1 MTQHKYT
8 QAGLL
13 PLFSSRTRPPLIFSI
28 ARFRPAALA
37 FFLFFTLT
45 SLSAQFAGKFTV
57 SGYVSDA
64 ASGERLIGA
73 TVADRKS
80 GQGTVT
86 NTYGFFSLTLPT
98 DSLNLY
104 VAYIGYQPQAFSLFL
119 RENRTLNVSLSASA
133 VLQEVEIV
141 ADKYER
147 IEERA
152 QMSRIDVPIEQI
164 KRVPAMLGE
173 KDVLKALQLLPGVS
187 SGGEGQSGLYVRGG
201 SPDQNLI
208 LLDGVPVYNA
218 SHLFGFFSVFNADAI
233 KDVSLTKGGFP
244 ARYGGRLSSVIE
256 INMKEGHE
264 SEYHGEGTVGIV
276 ASKLTL
282 EGPIQKG
289 KSSFIVS
296 GRRTYIDLL
305 ARPLIKAGFRSDGSE
320 GVAGYYFYDLNAKV
334 NHRFSDKDR
343 LYLSFY
349 TGKDKFYLDLK
360 EEDDFGG
367 QRDEF
372 TTSSGLG
379 WGNLTSAL
387 RWNHVLSPRLFA
399 NTTLTYSRYKF
410 DTRAASS
417 DKEFLNGNLLEES
430 AYSLHYFSG
439 IDDVAGK
446 VDFDFLPNPQHL
458 IKFGG
463 SMIVHTFSPG
473 RFDTYIKESSD
484 DTEFRA
490 SIGQAQVSAAE
501 SALYAE
507 DDWKISERL
516 RVNYGLHFSGFLLKS
531 KPYFSLQPRINA
543 RYLLERGWALKG
555 AFSTMR
561 QYIHLLTNETIG
573 LPTDLWLPTTENV
586 KPQDSWQAALG
597 VAKTIGKDY
606 EFSAEA
612 YYKEMKNVIAFRE
625 GASLFQ
631 FEDWQ
636 TRVSQGDGTAY
647 GLELFLQKKKGRF
660 NGWIGYTLSWAW
672 RQFDDINLGRR
683 YPYKFDRRH
692 DFEVVGSYKFNDRIT
707 LAATWVYST
716 GNAVTLGTS
725 KYQAPSPYNYDSY
738 YYSYETTHNAERNN
752 FRYRSYNR
760 LDVGID
766 FTKKKKRHE
775 RTWSFGAYN
784 AYNRKN
790 PFFLLLETDY
800 EDGPDGKPEEKSKLK
815 QISLF
820 PVIPYVSYS
829 FKF

>member
-1 MTQHKYT
+1 MNQPERNTIIRPPACCLLLGLLLGQLFPAELLA
-8 QAGLL
+8 QAGG
-13 PLFSSRTRPPLIFSI
+13 
-28 ARFRPAALA
+28 RF
-37 FFLFFTLT
+37 TI
-45 SLSAQFAGKFTV
+45 

-73 TVADRKS
+73 TVADRQS

-86 NTYGFFSLTLPT
+86 NTYGFFSLTLPS
-98 DSLNLY
+98 DSVLLY
-104 VAYIGYQPQAFSLFL
+104 CAYIGYEPQAFSLFL
-119 RENRTLNVSLSASA
+119 KQNQTLNINLGASA
-133 VLQEVEIV
+133 VLKEVEIV

-164 KRVPAMLGE
+164 KRVPAILGE
-173 KDVLKALQLLPGVS
+173 KDVLRALQLLPGVS
-187 SGGEGQSGLYVRGG
+187 GGGEGQSGLYVRGG
-201 SPDQNLI
+201 GPDQNLI

-256 INMKEGHE
+256 INMKEGNE
-264 SEYHGEGTVGIV
+264 NEYHGEGSIGIV

-296 GRRTYIDLL
+296 ARRTYIDVL
-305 ARPLIKAGFRSDGSE
+305 ARPLIKKGFESDGSE

-349 TGKDKFYLDLK
+349 TGKDKFYFDLS
-360 EEDDFGG
+360 EEDEFGG
-367 QRDEF
+367 QRSEYA
-372 TTSSGLG
+372 TNSGLG

-410 DTRAASS
+410 DTRAESGDRSYFNNQLVRESS
-417 DKEFLNGNLLEES
+417 Y
-430 AYSLHYFSG
+430 ALHYFSG
-439 IDDVAGK
+439 IDDVAAK
-446 VDFDFLPNPQHL
+446 IDFDFVPNPQHL
-458 IKFGG
+458 VKFGANA
-463 SMIVHTFSPG
+463 IVHTFSPG
-473 RFDTYIKESSD
+473 RFETQIIESED
-484 DTEFRA
+484 NTNINA
-490 SIGQAQVSAAE
+490 VIGQPKVSATEVAM
-501 SALYAE
+501 YIE
-507 DDWKISERL
+507 DDWKVTDRL
-516 RVNYGLHFSGFLLKS
+516 RVNYGLHLSGFLLENN
-531 KPYFSLQPRINA
+531 PYFSLQPRLNA
-543 RYLLERGWALKG
+543 RYLLDRGWALKG

-561 QYIHLLTNETIG
+561 QYIHLLTNESIG
-573 LPTDLWLPTTENV
+573 LPTDLWLPTTEIV

-597 VAKTIGKDY
+597 VAKSIGKDY
-606 EFSAEA
+606 EFSGEL
-612 YYKEMKNVIAFRE
+612 YYKEMKNVIAFQE

-631 FEDWQ
+631 FDDWQ

-647 GLELFLQKKKGRF
+647 GMELFVQKKKGRL

-672 RQFDDINLGRR
+672 RQFDDINQGRR

-692 DFEVVGSYKFNDRIT
+692 DFEVTGSYKISDRVSV
-707 LAATWVYST
+707 AATWVFST

-725 KYQAPSPYNYDSY
+725 KYQAPDPNYDGY
-738 YYSYETTHNAERNN
+738 YFTWVTTHTPERNN
-752 FRYRSYNR
+752 YRYRSYNR

-766 FTKKKKRHE
+766 FTKKKKHWE

-784 AYNRKN
+784 GYNRKN
-790 PFFLLLETDY
+790 PFFLTLDTDY
-800 EDGPDGKPEEKSKLK
+800 EYSPDGQVTEKSVLK

>member
-1 MTQHKYT
+1 MNQPEQNTNIRPLAYWLLL
-8 QAGLL
+8 AGLL
-13 PLFSSRTRPPLIFSI
+13 LQLFPGEILAQSGSR
-28 ARFRPAALA
+28 
-37 FFLFFTLT
+37 FTI
-45 SLSAQFAGKFTV
+45 

-73 TVADRKS
+73 TVADRRS

-86 NTYGFFSLTLPT
+86 NTYGFFSLTLPS
-98 DSLNLY
+98 DSVLLY
-104 VAYIGYQPQAFSLFL
+104 CAYIGYEPQAFSLFL
-119 RENRTLNVSLSASA
+119 KQNQTLNINLGASA
-133 VLQEVEIV
+133 LLKEVEIV

-164 KRVPAMLGE
+164 KRVPAILGE
-173 KDVLKALQLLPGVS
+173 KDVLRALQLLPGVS
-187 SGGEGQSGLYVRGG
+187 GGGEGQAGLYVRGG
-201 SPDQNLI
+201 GPDQNLI

-256 INMKEGHE
+256 INMKEGNE
-264 SEYHGEGTVGIV
+264 NEYHGEGSIGVV
-276 ASKLTL
+276 ASKMTL

-296 GRRTYIDLL
+296 ARRTYIDIL
-305 ARPLIKAGFRSDGSE
+305 ARPLIKKGFESDGSE

-349 TGKDKFYLDLK
+349 TGKDKFYFDLNEK
-360 EEDDFGG
+360 YDYGAN
-367 QRDEF
+367 QRDEYS
-372 TTSSGLG
+372 TNSGLG

-387 RWNHVLSPRLFA
+387 RWNHVLTPRLFA

-410 DTRAASS
+410 DTRAESGDRDYVNNQIISESS
-417 DKEFLNGNLLEES
+417 
-430 AYSLHYFSG
+430 YSLHYFSG
-439 IDDVAGK
+439 IDDVAAK
-446 VDFDFLPNPQHL
+446 IDFDFVPNPQHL
-458 IKFGG
+458 VKFGANA
-463 SMIVHTFSPG
+463 IVHTFSPG
-473 RFDTYIKESSD
+473 RFETQIIESED
-484 DTEFRA
+484 NTNINA
-490 SIGQAQVSAAE
+490 VIGQPKVSATELAM
-501 SALYAE
+501 YAE
-507 DDWKISERL
+507 DDWKVTDRL
-516 RVNYGLHFSGFLLKS
+516 RVNYGLHLSGFLLENN
-531 KPYFSLQPRINA
+531 PYFSLQPRLNA
-543 RYLLERGWALKG
+543 RYLLDRGWALKG

-561 QYIHLLTNETIG
+561 QYIHLLTNESIG
-573 LPTDLWLPTTENV
+573 LPTDLWLPTTKIV
-586 KPQDSWQAALG
+586 KPQDSWQAAIG
-597 VAKTIGKDY
+597 VAKSIGKEY
-606 EFSAEA
+606 EFSGEI
-612 YYKEMKNVIAFRE
+612 YYKEMKNVIAFQE

-631 FEDWQ
+631 FDDWQ

-647 GLELFLQKKKGRF
+647 GMELFVQKKKGRL

-672 RQFDDINLGRR
+672 RQFDDINQGRR

-692 DFEVVGSYKFNDRIT
+692 DFEVTGSYKISDRVSV
-707 LAATWVYST
+707 AATWVFST

-725 KYQAPSPYNYDSY
+725 KYQAPDPNYDGY
-738 YYSYETTHNAERNN
+738 YYSWVTTHTPERNN
-752 FRYRSYNR
+752 YRLRSYNR

-766 FTKKKKRHE
+766 FTKKKKYWE

-784 AYNRKN
+784 GYNRKN
-790 PFFLLLETDY
+790 PFFLTLDTDY
-800 EDGPDGKPEEKSKLK
+800 EYGPNGQVTEKSVLK

>member
-1 MTQHKYT
+1 MHPPGQNTNIAIFPFLFSRFPSLPVIVLT
-8 QAGLL
+8 TAGLL
-13 PLFSSRTRPPLIFSI
+13 FPLISFSQ
-28 ARFRPAALA
+28 APDRY
-37 FFLFFTLT
+37 
-45 SLSAQFAGKFTV
+45 TV

-64 ASGERLIGA
+64 SSGERLIGA
-73 TVADRKS
+73 TVAERKS

-86 NTYGFFSLTLPT
+86 NTYGFFSLTLPA
-98 DSLNLY
+98 DSVLIY
-104 VAYIGYQPQAFSLFL
+104 VTYIGYEPQAFSFL
-119 RENRTLNVSLSASA
+119 LKDNPVLNVNLHSSA
-133 VLQEVEIV
+133 VLKEVEIV

-164 KRVPAMLGE
+164 KRVPAILGE
-173 KDVLKALQLLPGVS
+173 KDVLKALQLLPGVA
-187 SGGEGQSGLYVRGG
+187 SGGEGQAGLYVRGG

-218 SHLFGFFSVFNADAI
+218 SHLFGFFSVFNTDAI

-244 ARYGGRLSSVIE
+244 ARYGGRLSSVVE
-256 INMKEGHE
+256 INMKEGNE
-264 SEYHGEGTVGIV
+264 NEFHGEGSISTV

-296 GRRTYIDLL
+296 GRRTYIDVL
-305 ARPLIKAGFRSDGSE
+305 ARPLIKSGFKSDGSD

-349 TGKDKFYLDLK
+349 TGKDKFYLDL
-360 EEDDFGG
+360 EE
-367 QRDEF
+367 RDEYGGERNEY
-372 TTSSGLG
+372 TTNSGLG

-387 RWNHVLSPRLFA
+387 RWNHLLSPRLFA
-399 NTTLTYSRYKF
+399 NTTLTYSRYRF
-410 DTRAASS
+410 DTKAASG
-417 DKEFLNGNLLEES
+417 DKEFENGNLLDES
-430 AYSLHYFSG
+430 SYSLHYFSG
-439 IDDVAGK
+439 IDDVAAK
-446 VDFDFLPNPQHL
+446 VDFDFVPNPRHL
-458 IKFGG
+458 VKFGANA
-463 SMIVHTFSPG
+463 IVHTFSPG
-473 RFDTYIKESSD
+473 RFETKIIETED
-484 DTEFRA
+484 DTNI
-490 SIGQAQVSAAE
+490 STVIGQPKINATEV
-501 SALYAE
+501 ALYAE
-507 DDWKISERL
+507 DDWKVTDRF
-516 RVNYGLHFSGFLLKS
+516 RVNYGLHASGFLVKNN
-531 KPYFSLQPRINA
+531 PYFSLQPRLNA
-543 RYLLERGWALKG
+543 RYMLDRGWALKG

-573 LPTDLWLPTTENV
+573 LPTDLWLPTTEIV

-597 VAKTIGKDY
+597 VAKSIGKAY

-612 YYKEMKNVIAFRE
+612 YYKEMKNVIAFQE

-631 FEDWQ
+631 FDDWQ

-647 GLELFLQKKKGRF
+647 GLELFLQKKKGRL
-660 NGWIGYTLSWAW
+660 NGWVGYTLSWAW
-672 RQFDDINLGRR
+672 RQFDDINQGAR

-692 DFEVVGSYKFNDRIT
+692 DFEVTGSYKISERVSV
-707 LAATWVYST
+707 AATWVFST

-725 KYQAPSPYNYDSY
+725 KYQTPDPLDNGY
-738 YYSYETTHNAERNN
+738 YYGDWVTTHTPERNN
-752 FRYRSYNR
+752 YRYRSYNR
-760 LDVGID
+760 LDVGVD
-766 FTKKKKRHE
+766 FTKKKKRYE
-775 RTWSFGAYN
+775 RTWSVGAYN

-790 PFFLLLETDY
+790 PFFILLDTDY
-800 EDGPDGKPEEKSKLK
+800 EYVNGQTTERSVLK